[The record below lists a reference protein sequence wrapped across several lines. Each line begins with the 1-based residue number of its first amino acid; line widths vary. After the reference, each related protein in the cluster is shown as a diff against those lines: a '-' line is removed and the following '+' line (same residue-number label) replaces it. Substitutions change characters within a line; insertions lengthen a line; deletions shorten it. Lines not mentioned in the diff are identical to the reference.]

1 MEGFMTVRKALVR
14 SLLVSFTI
22 TIMCFAVTLAVFLKS
37 YRDPRWRVFDFNSR
51 QATELDIYAVAEAPV
66 ISSVKLVGERKLRF
80 AFNPPIRAAS
90 WTVKNAADGRILS
103 QGPYPDIQFPDS
115 ASNITYQFV
124 PEGVSLTK
132 DISILVSFY
141 PKENY
146 HKAGLSW
153 PDNYFT
159 PSSSLHFSLKRP
171 YSLDEWAGLPD
182 TDPDMAEAKR
192 ILAGKVDLNA
202 PVRTRAEQ
210 VFRFVMHEMRNSGG
224 IPTDRVQDASP
235 LETYRMLRD
244 GTGKGFCENRALV
257 YYLFANAAGI
267 KTRLV
272 DIAGKFGP
280 LKLTGH
286 YFCESW
292 LPDQSSWFL
301 VDPMS
306 GAASVMNAKGR
317 LLSTLDIKKL
327 FDADN
332 FNGCTVCAYDAG
344 GDSLTVRSVE
354 GFYAANRGYYNDIV
368 LAYKFGYPRNKSYS
382 RFTHFLRYP
391 TLLYAPFALPR
402 LFPVKTASLVGF
414 TAGGIISIILAA
426 ALLRRR
432 RPARGEGT

>member
-1 MEGFMTVRKALVR
+1 VEDFMTVRKALVC
-14 SLLVSFTI
+14 SLWISCTI
-22 TIMCFAVTLAVFLKS
+22 TALCFAVTLVIFAKS
-37 YRDPRWRVFDFNSR
+37 YCDPRWRVFDCNSR
-51 QATELDIYAVAEAPV
+51 QATELDIYAVSDVPV
-66 ISSVKLVGERKLRF
+66 ISGTRIVGSRKLRIEF
-80 AFNPPIRAAS
+80 TPPVKTRS
-90 WTVKNAADGRILS
+90 WEIKDNSDGRLLS
-103 QGPYPDIQFPDS
+103 KGPYPDIQFPDS
-115 ASNITYQFV
+115 ATNITYLLI
-124 PEGVSLTK
+124 PEGVTLPR
-132 DISILVSFY
+132 DISILISFY

-182 TDPDMAEAKR
+182 TDPEVTEAKR
-192 ILAGKVDLNA
+192 ILAGKVDTIA
-202 PVRTRAEQ
+202 PVRARAEQ
-210 VFRFVMHEMRNSGG
+210 VFRFVMHEIRNSGG
-224 IPTDRVQDASP
+224 TPTDRVQNASP

-244 GTGKGFCENRALV
+244 GTGKGWCENRALV

-327 FDADN
+327 FDTDS
-332 FNGCTVCAYDAG
+332 FTGCTVRSYDVS
-344 GDSLTVRSVE
+344 GDSLIARPVD
-354 GFYAANRGYYNDIV
+354 GFYASNKVYYNDIV

-382 RFTHFLRYP
+382 RLTHFLRFP

-402 LFPVKTASLVGF
+402 LFLVKTASLVGF
-414 TAGGIISIILAA
+414 TAGGIISIILAV

-432 RPARGEGT
+432 RPARGGRT